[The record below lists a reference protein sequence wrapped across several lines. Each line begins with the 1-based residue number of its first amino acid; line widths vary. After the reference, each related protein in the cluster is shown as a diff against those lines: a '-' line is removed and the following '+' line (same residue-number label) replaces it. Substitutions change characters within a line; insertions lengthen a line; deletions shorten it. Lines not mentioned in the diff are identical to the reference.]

1 MDHSNT
7 RKIRADRL
15 ETIIK
20 EAAEQSEGLSL
31 PKLHNIQPLKE
42 CLATFEPSVK
52 IYVALERQE
61 DRFSDTGWPANT
73 GVRGVVIGPE
83 GGFSEEERNWFLGT
97 KKVIPLSLG
106 ERVLRAETAAIA
118 ALSVLQFQS

>member
-1 MDHSNT
+1 
-7 RKIRADRL
+7 
-15 ETIIK
+15 
-20 EAAEQSEGLSL
+20 
-31 PKLHNIQPLKE
+31 
-42 CLATFEPSVK
+42 
-52 IYVALERQE
+52 VALERQE
-61 DRFSDTGWPANT
+61 DRFSDTGWPATT